1 MPRSRNELTAG
12 EWAVLALLAEAPSHG
27 FAVAR
32 VMAPD
37 GEVGRVWSVRRPL
50 VYRAAE
56 TLTRM
61 DLVRPAG
68 TEPSRTGPQRTVLTA
83 TPAGK
88 RAVTRWLKTPVEHVR
103 DGRSLLMLKLL
114 FLARCGADATPLL
127 TAQRDVFAVHAAR
140 LARAADAAEGFER
153 ALALWRLETTTAAA
167 RFVETML
174 AQPVPAAH
182 APRRAPVDR
191 AAARG

>member
-1 MPRSRNELTAG
+1 
-12 EWAVLALLAEAPSHG
+12 
-27 FAVAR
+27 
-32 VMAPD
+32 
-37 GEVGRVWSVRRPL
+37 
-50 VYRAAE
+50 
-56 TLTRM
+56 
-61 DLVRPAG
+61 
-68 TEPSRTGPQRTVLTA
+68 
-83 TPAGK
+83 
-88 RAVTRWLKTPVEHVR
+88 
-103 DGRSLLMLKLL
+103 MLKLL
-114 FLARCGADATPLL
+114 FLSRRGADATPLL